1 MRRRYYKICLTGGP
15 CAGKTVGFFIKYDF
29 YKLFLIYYQV
39 QHFYKKNLEKE
50 VLMSLLFL
58 YLIILFHFYELFI
71 YRELYKKKEAA
82 TTIGTGGGMLNLSS
96 YSEDDI
102 IKF

>member
-1 MRRRYYKICLTGGP
+1 
-15 CAGKTVGFFIKYDF
+15 
-29 YKLFLIYYQV
+29 
-39 QHFYKKNLEKE
+39 
-50 VLMSLLFL
+50 MSLLFL
-58 YLIILFHFYELFI
+58 YLIILFNFYELFI